1 MLAVGRLDWVKGFDR
16 LIDLFSKVHP
26 DFPDWKLKI
35 IGGGE
40 LYDSLKEKISSCDAS
55 SYISLTGKITPSQV
69 ITEMQRASV
78 YVLSSY
84 TESFPFVLL
93 EAMSCSLPIV
103 AFNTRGGLDML
114 VRNGENGFLAENQ
127 EGFLTSL
134 SILLKEES
142 LRRKMAEKSRE
153 LSSQY
158 TAEAVEETWYQLIE
172 DLYEN
177 RESL

>member
-1 MLAVGRLDWVKGFDR
+1 
-16 LIDLFSKVHP
+16 
-26 DFPDWKLKI
+26 
-35 IGGGE
+35 
-40 LYDSLKEKISSCDAS
+40 
-55 SYISLTGKITPSQV
+55 
-69 ITEMQRASV
+69 
-78 YVLSSY
+78 
-84 TESFPFVLL
+84 
-93 EAMSCSLPIV
+93 
-103 AFNTRGGLDML
+103 ML